1 MKNEKLIEF
10 ADELYKG
17 MLITLKAKNH
27 DYTGNDSAFANFE
40 QSKDYGVDPLIGLC
54 LRIGDKMKRVQT
66 YCKRGELQASNEG
79 IEDAFED
86 LIGYSTIAL
95 AMLAGRKY
103 P

>member
-10 ADELYKG
+10 AEEVYKG
-17 MLITLKAKNH
+17 MLTTLKKKNH
-27 DYTGNDSAFANFE
+27 DYTGDDTAFANFE
-40 QSKDYGVDPLIGLC
+40 QSKDFGVDPLTGLC
-54 LRIGDKMKRVQT
+54 LRMGDKMKRVQT

-95 AMLAGRKY
+95 AMLAARNY

>member
-1 MKNEKLIEF
+1 
-10 ADELYKG
+10 
-17 MLITLKAKNH
+17 
-27 DYTGNDSAFANFE
+27 
-40 QSKDYGVDPLIGLC
+40 
-54 LRIGDKMKRVQT
+54 MKRVQT